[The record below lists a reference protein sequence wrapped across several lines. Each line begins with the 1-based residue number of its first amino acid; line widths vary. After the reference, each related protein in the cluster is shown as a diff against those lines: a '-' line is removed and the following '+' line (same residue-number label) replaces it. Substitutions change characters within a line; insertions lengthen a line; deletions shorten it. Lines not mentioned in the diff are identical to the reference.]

1 MIDVYLLVVWENL
14 ARYGGKHGQQ
24 RLENSIDFG
33 QQTTNISTSILMKNI
48 ITNTHTY
55 ACNMRMTKLQKS

>member
-1 MIDVYLLVVWENL
+1 MDNKIGEFHRFWT
-14 ARYGGKHGQQ
+14 AK
-24 RLENSIDFG
+24 
-33 QQTTNISTSILMKNI
+33 TNISTSILMKNI